1 MTGKQRFPGETKAA
15 FPETCLKK
23 VTMRDTPMMEQNQEP
38 EKQVRTE
45 SGKIYFSREGERL
58 VFFLLTLI
66 MVVIGICTKIGWF

>member
-1 MTGKQRFPGETKAA
+1 
-15 FPETCLKK
+15 
-23 VTMRDTPMMEQNQEP
+23 MMEQNQEP